1 MRLFTHDIKSSI
13 AIPQLRDYLLE
24 SDIRIKGLHDYIE
37 HTNPNYILINE
48 NNFFSSDELAAN
60 KILNIGLCTDKD
72 KPTAHII
79 LRPNFLKLHR
89 GLLQKYG
96 NDAYCCFG
104 DIDNRYINIPDDEAA
119 KAAISELQNKYF
131 TLPINKIISFSMDD
145 TSSKEIVLI
154 NKENEVLKEYDF
166 LLYHDTTAFTPILT
180 NNQSYE
186 EITIEPTTD
195 SLTFHHIDEG
205 TAIIA
210 NLIEEDTLPNL
221 YSKQRCEL
229 NNYYFLPT
237 VSSLNSYLPVSLSKE
252 SNGKLFWNWEYIQN
266 AINIYGK
273 SVVINLNLS
282 PMRLLIHKQNESFI
296 IGGMPLGNKYKLD
309 YYNPS
314 QTILS
319 YLVQNNTI
327 VPQIANNQKTV
338 YSPLNKEVILQQLN
352 TNRNNTF
359 EEVFFDEEIKTG
371 TTNFDKYYI
380 PFYNITIQN
389 LLKKEVIPQF
399 STYLTIA

>member
-1 MRLFTHDIKSSI
+1 MRLFTHDTKPSI

-24 SDIRIKGLHDYIE
+24 SDVRIKGLHDYIE

-48 NNFFSSDELAAN
+48 NNFFSNDELAAN
-60 KILNIGLCTDKD
+60 KILNIGFCTDED
-72 KPTAHII
+72 KQTAHII

-104 DIDNRYINIPDDEAA
+104 DIDNKYTDIPDNENA
-119 KAAISELQNKYF
+119 KAAILALQNKYF

-145 TSSKEIVLI
+145 VSSKEIVLI
-154 NKENEVLKEYDF
+154 HKENEVLREYDF
-166 LLYHDTTAFTPILT
+166 LLYHNTTAFTPILT

-221 YSKQRCEL
+221 YSKQRREL

-237 VSSLNSYLPVSLSKE
+237 VSSLNSYLPVSLNQE
-252 SNGKLFWNWEYIQN
+252 SNGKLFWNWEYIKN

-282 PMRLLIHKQNESFI
+282 PMRLLIHKQSDASDPI
-296 IGGMPLGNKYKLD
+296 VNKYQLD
-309 YYNPS
+309 YNNPS

-319 YLVQNNTI
+319 YLINNNTI
-327 VPQIANNQKTV
+327 TPQIANNQKTV
-338 YSPLNKEVILQQLN
+338 YSPLNNRVILQQLN
-352 TNRNNTF
+352 TRIPDTNTF

-389 LLKKEVIPQF
+389 LLKEKVIPQF

>member
-1 MRLFTHDIKSSI
+1 MRLFTHDIKPSI
-13 AIPQLRDYLLE
+13 AVPQLRDYLLE
-24 SDIRIKGLHDYIE
+24 SDVRIKGLHDYIE

-48 NNFFSSDELAAN
+48 NNFFSNDELLNN
-60 KILNIGLCTDKD
+60 KILNIGLCMNQD

-96 NDAYCCFG
+96 DDAYCCFG
-104 DIDNRYINIPDDEAA
+104 DIDNKYTDIPDNETA

-131 TLPINKIISFSMDD
+131 TLPINKIISFSMSDA
-145 TSSKEIVLI
+145 SSKKIVLI
-154 NKENEVLKEYDF
+154 NKENEVLREYDF
-166 LLYHDTTAFTPILT
+166 LLYNTNTAFAPILT

-186 EITIEPTTD
+186 EITIEPTED
-195 SLTFHHIDEG
+195 SLTYHHIDEG

-210 NLIEEDTLPNL
+210 NFIEEDTLPNQ
-221 YSKQRCEL
+221 YSRERRKL

-237 VSSLNSYLPVSLSKE
+237 VSSLNCYLPVSISKE
-252 SNGKLFWNWEYIQN
+252 SGKLLWNWEYIKN

-282 PMRLLIHKQNESFI
+282 PMRLLIHKQSNLSDLI
-296 IGGMPLGNKYKLD
+296 VNKYQLD
-309 YYNPS
+309 YNNPS

-319 YLVQNNTI
+319 YLVNNNTI
-327 VPQIANNQKTV
+327 IPQIANNQKTV
-338 YSPLNKEVILQQLN
+338 YSPLNNEVILQQLN
-352 TNRNNTF
+352 TTNNNAF
-359 EEVFFDEEIKTG
+359 EEIFFDEEIKTG

-389 LLKKEVIPQF
+389 LLKEEVSPKLQ
-399 STYLTIA
+399 TYLTIA

>member
-24 SDIRIKGLHDYIE
+24 SDVRIKGLHDYIE

-48 NNFFSSDELAAN
+48 NNFFSNDELAAN
-60 KILNIGLCTDKD
+60 KILNIGFCTDED
-72 KPTAHII
+72 KQTAHII

-96 NDAYCCFG
+96 DDAYCCFG
-104 DIDNRYINIPDDEAA
+104 DIDNKYTDIPNNETA
-119 KAAISELQNKYF
+119 KAAILELQKKYF
-131 TLPINKIISFSMDD
+131 TLPINKIISFSMNDA
-145 TSSKEIVLI
+145 SSKKIVLI
-154 NKENEVLKEYDF
+154 KAEDLTEYDF
-166 LLYHDTTAFTPILT
+166 LLYNTNTAFAPILT

-186 EITIEPTTD
+186 EIAIEPTED
-195 SLTFHHIDEG
+195 SLTYHHIDEG

-210 NLIEEDTLPNL
+210 NLIEEDTLPHQ
-221 YSKQRCEL
+221 YSRERRKL

-237 VSSLNSYLPVSLSKE
+237 VSSLNCYLPVSISKK
-252 SNGKLFWNWEYIQN
+252 SGKILWNWEYIKN
-266 AINIYGK
+266 AINTYGK

-282 PMRLLIHKQNESFI
+282 PMRLLIHKQSNPSDLMI
-296 IGGMPLGNKYKLD
+296 NKYQLD
-309 YYNPS
+309 YNNPS

-319 YLVQNNTI
+319 YLVNNNTI
-327 VPQIANNQKTV
+327 IPQIANNQKIV
-338 YSPLNKEVILQQLN
+338 YSPLNNEVILQQLN
-352 TNRNNTF
+352 TMIPNINPNTNTF

-389 LLKKEVIPQF
+389 LLREGISPKLK
-399 STYLTIA
+399 TYLTIA

>member
-1 MRLFTHDIKSSI
+1 MRLFTHDIKPSI
-13 AIPQLRDYLLE
+13 AVPQLRDYLLE
-24 SDIRIKGLHDYIE
+24 SDVRIKGLHDYIE

-48 NNFFSSDELAAN
+48 NNFFSNDELAAN
-60 KILNIGLCTDKD
+60 KILNIGFCTDTK
-72 KPTAHII
+72 TAHII

-96 NDAYCCFG
+96 DNAYCCFG
-104 DIDNRYINIPDDEAA
+104 DIDNKYISIPNDD
-119 KAAISELQNKYF
+119 KVKTAISELYKKYF
-131 TLPINKIISFSMDD
+131 KSSTINKIISFSMSDA
-145 TSSKEIVLI
+145 SSKKIVLI
-154 NKENEVLKEYDF
+154 HKENEVLKEYDF
-166 LLYHDTTAFTPILT
+166 LLYNTNTAFAPILT

-186 EITIEPTTD
+186 EITIEPTED
-195 SLTFHHIDEG
+195 SLTYHHIDEG

-210 NLIEEDTLPNL
+210 NLIEEDTLPNQ
-221 YSKQRCEL
+221 YSKERRKL

-237 VSSLNSYLPVSLSKE
+237 VSSLNCYLPVSISKK
-252 SNGKLFWNWEYIQN
+252 SGKILWNWEYIKN

-282 PMRLLIHKQNESFI
+282 PMRLLIHKQSNSSDL
-296 IGGMPLGNKYKLD
+296 MVNKYQLD
-309 YYNPS
+309 YNNPS

-319 YLVQNNTI
+319 YLVNNNTI
-327 VPQIANNQKTV
+327 IPQIANNQKTV
-338 YSPLNKEVILQQLN
+338 YSPLNNEVILQQLN
-352 TNRNNTF
+352 TTNNNAF

-389 LLKKEVIPQF
+389 LLKEEVSPKLH
-399 STYLTIA
+399 TYLTIA

>member
-1 MRLFTHDIKSSI
+1 MRLFTHDIKPSI
-13 AIPQLRDYLLE
+13 AVPQLRDYLLE
-24 SDIRIKGLHDYIE
+24 SDVRIKGLHDYIE

-48 NNFFSSDELAAN
+48 NNFFSNDELLNN
-60 KILNIGLCTDKD
+60 KILNIGFCTDTK
-72 KPTAHII
+72 TAHII

-96 NDAYCCFG
+96 DDAYCCFG
-104 DIDNRYINIPDDEAA
+104 DIDNKYIDIPNNETA
-119 KAAISELQNKYF
+119 KAAISELQKKYF
-131 TLPINKIISFSMDD
+131 TLPINKIISFSMNDA
-145 TSSKEIVLI
+145 SSKKIVLI
-154 NKENEVLKEYDF
+154 NKENGVVKEYDF
-166 LLYHDTTAFTPILT
+166 LLYNIDTAFAPILT

-186 EITIEPTTD
+186 EITIEPTED
-195 SLTFHHIDEG
+195 SLTYHHIDEG

-210 NLIEEDTLPNL
+210 NLIEEDTLLNQ
-221 YSKQRCEL
+221 YSRERRKL

-237 VSSLNSYLPVSLSKE
+237 VSSLNCYLPVSISKK
-252 SNGKLFWNWEYIQN
+252 SGKILWNWEYIKN
-266 AINIYGK
+266 AINTYGK

-282 PMRLLIHKQNESFI
+282 PMRLLIHKQSNSSDL
-296 IGGMPLGNKYKLD
+296 MVNKYQLD
-309 YYNPS
+309 YNNPS

-319 YLVQNNTI
+319 YLVNNNTI
-327 VPQIANNQKTV
+327 IPQIANNQKTV
-338 YSPLNKEVILQQLN
+338 YSPLNNEVILQQLN
-352 TNRNNTF
+352 TQVSNTNTF

-389 LLKKEVIPQF
+389 LLKEEVIPRF